1 MNEEKREQNI
11 PNVIVRV
18 PKDHLVDIKLFL
30 GTTLVTGVPLIGDK
44 IEASPG
50 KVFVVTERT
59 WLSGKD
65 RQANIAI
72 TIAEA
77 PNSQAQPEG

>member
-1 MNEEKREQNI
+1 MNEEKREQNT

-18 PKDHLVDIKLFL
+18 PKGHLEGIELIL
-30 GTTLVTGVPLIGDK
+30 GTTLVTGVPLVGDK
-44 IEASPG
+44 IEVSPG
-50 KVFVVTERT
+50 KVYVVTERT
-59 WLSGKD
+59 WISGKE

-77 PNSQAQPEG
+77 PNSEG